1 MREFRKFGTIEKR
14 ALVDGVEF
22 PDKFGGVAAVVDTTT
37 DMGWYE
43 ERIAKGAFDAALASA
58 DLDIRVLYNHEE
70 CQVLGRTKSGTGR
83 VYVDE
88 RGNLAYDYDFDPNSP
103 LHKTVAAA
111 IMRGDIT
118 QSSFAFV
125 IEEVTWSA
133 SAKYGEMG
141 LRTINKIKMIYDVS
155 PVTYPAYEDTEADSR
170 KALIEERSNFG
181 GENVTAKNEIEMR
194 KSLDLLKI
202 IKIK

>member
-1 MREFRKFGTIEKR
+1 MKEFRKFGTIEKR
-14 ALVDGVEF
+14 AVVDGVEF
-22 PDKFGGVAAVVDTTT
+22 PDKFGGVAAVVDTIT

-43 ERIAKGAFDAALASA
+43 ERISKGAFDSALASA
-58 DLDIRVLYNHEE
+58 DLDVRVLYNHED

-103 LHKTVAAA
+103 LHKTVGAA

-133 SAKYGEMG
+133 SEKYGEMG
-141 LRTINKIKMIYDVS
+141 LRTITKIKMIYDVS

-170 KALIEERSNFG
+170 KALIEERSQIN
-181 GENVTAKNEIEMR
+181 GENVTVQNEIQMR

-202 IKIK
+202 IKLK